1 MWQRQDR
8 RRVAY
13 IYTIRRMAPRLI
25 SKTIRLSISWQRH
38 VDKIELFNEITGLY
52 PKQCVFLLYLTYT
65 HKYKQPDTEL
75 RRHNL
80 NVNVGMLS

>member
-8 RRVAY
+8 RPVAY

-25 SKTIRLSISWQRH
+25 PKTIRLLISWRRH

-52 PKQCVFLLYLTYT
+52 HKQCLFQAIPTSPI
-65 HKYKQPDTEL
+65 KEPDTEI